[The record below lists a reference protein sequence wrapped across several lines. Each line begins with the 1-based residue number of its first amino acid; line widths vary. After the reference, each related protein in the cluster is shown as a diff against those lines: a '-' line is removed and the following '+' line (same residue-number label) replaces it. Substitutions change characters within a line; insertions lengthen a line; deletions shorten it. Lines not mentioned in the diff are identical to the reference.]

1 MVRIDGRR
9 FQRIWESRRRMGF
22 LALMLFLL
30 GCGSFLPT
38 PTPHPA
44 VILTFT
50 ATPWPTQ
57 VMHYTPTPTLTPA
70 PTPTP
75 LVYEIQKGDT
85 LLAIAIRL
93 GVDVDEIMEAN
104 GIESAHRLRV
114 GQKLTIPRPD
124 VTRPTRTPTP
134 TATITP
140 VVSPV
145 AVTHVVRGGETWEI
159 IARHYF
165 VTVEALLKANP
176 DIDPEGLQAGDELIV
191 PVESGL

>member
-1 MVRIDGRR
+1 MVRINSRR
-9 FQRIWESRRRMGF
+9 YQRIWESRRCMGF
-22 LALMLFLL
+22 MALMLFLL

-44 VILTFT
+44 VVPTFT

-75 LVYEIQKGDT
+75 LVYEVQKGDT
-85 LLAIAIRL
+85 LLAIAIRFDI
-93 GVDVDEIMEAN
+93 DVDGIMEAN

-124 VTRPTRTPTP
+124 VARPTRTSSP

-159 IARHYF
+159 IAQHYF
-165 VTVEALLKANP
+165 VTVEALWEANP
-176 DIDPEGLQAGDELIV
+176 AIDSEELQAGDELIV
-191 PVESGL
+191 PVESDL